1 MQDSHFGADRLTAKM
16 VEDIPGTV
24 VAMFDKCVQKKT
36 DKRNISYSETKAE
49 TKVTYYFFPFEREE
63 SKYNRDAIT
72 FTSFDHKSF

>member
-36 DKRNISYSETKAE
+36 DKRNISYSE
-49 TKVTYYFFPFEREE
+49 F
-63 SKYNRDAIT
+63 
-72 FTSFDHKSF
+72 